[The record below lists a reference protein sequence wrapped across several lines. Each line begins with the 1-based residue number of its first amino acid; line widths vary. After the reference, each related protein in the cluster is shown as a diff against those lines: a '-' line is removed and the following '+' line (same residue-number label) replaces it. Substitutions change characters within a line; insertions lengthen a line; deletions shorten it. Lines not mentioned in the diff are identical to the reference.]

1 MDNLNVD
8 RIVHFFSKLLL
19 SVILYSMYD
28 IYFTNIYKI
37 LVLNYVEF
45 INTLNTPIWGAI
57 IGLIIYVNIY
67 FISYFL
73 LTVCIIVYSLEDLQ
87 AKLSRYSISFEKVM
101 IRSYSILLPI
111 NYNECH
117 SCM

>member
-37 LVLNYVEF
+37 LVLNYIEF
-45 INTLNTPIWGAI
+45 INTLNTPI
-57 IGLIIYVNIY
+57 
-67 FISYFL
+67 
-73 LTVCIIVYSLEDLQ
+73 
-87 AKLSRYSISFEKVM
+87 
-101 IRSYSILLPI
+101 
-111 NYNECH
+111 
-117 SCM
+117 